1 MREEGATESAG
12 GGSGQEERS
21 EERDREGGRGP
32 GGRRSFSDGLRHVNA
47 VLSAFKEAVE
57 ESFQD
62 ARDRGDLSTERA
74 RELVQGALSRAR
86 GAAGEAKERF
96 DFVGQRD
103 FDELADQVEDLR
115 ARLERVEKQVSRNG
129 RGGPGES

>member
-1 MREEGATESAG
+1 
-12 GGSGQEERS
+12 
-21 EERDREGGRGP
+21 
-32 GGRRSFSDGLRHVNA
+32 VNA

-86 GAAGEAKERF
+86 EAAGEAKERL
-96 DFVGQRD
+96 DFVGQRE
-103 FDELADQVEDLR
+103 FDELSERVEDLR
-115 ARLERVEKQVSRNG
+115 ARLERLENRASEEG
-129 RGGPGES
+129 RGGSGEP